1 MKEQRIDLL
10 SMRIYVADDDI
21 LNLKILKRNFE
32 NNGFTQ
38 VSEFL
43 SGKELL
49 DAIENEIPDLILLDI
64 IMPDMNGYEVLEK
77 VKDNPLWHHI
87 PVIMITGVSG
97 PDELESLQ
105 KSFEKGAMDYITK
118 PYRQLEL
125 ILRVK
130 SALTL
135 ERQRKELEIALAQVK
150 KLENLLPICSYCK
163 KIRNDKDYW
172 EDVEVYISDH
182 TDTMFSHSICPS
194 CYELHVKPQ
203 LEQSIEDNKDGK

>member
-1 MKEQRIDLL
+1 
-10 SMRIYVADDDI
+10 
-21 LNLKILKRNFE
+21 
-32 NNGFTQ
+32 
-38 VSEFL
+38 
-43 SGKELL
+43 
-49 DAIENEIPDLILLDI
+49 
-64 IMPDMNGYEVLEK
+64 
-77 VKDNPLWHHI
+77 
-87 PVIMITGVSG
+87 
-97 PDELESLQ
+97 
-105 KSFEKGAMDYITK
+105 MDYITK